1 MSKYILIIIAV
12 VFISCGTTSNDVKK
26 YAQSIECY
34 FKVSRKLEDKHF
46 YFKGTD
52 RNKKYVELEIG
63 QFWDIYNSVEIG
75 DTILKVK
82 GETDFRLIKKD
93 TILIFPLLFDGKIA
107 E

>member
-34 FKVSRKLEDKHF
+34 FRVSQKLEDREF
-46 YFKGTD
+46 VFKGTD

-63 QFWDIYNSVEIG
+63 QFWDIYDSVETG

-93 TILIFPLLFDGKIA
+93 TILIFPLLFNGKVV